1 MFQMCC
7 GQWLGKDEVDVAD
20 TRPGV
25 VSQVALGG
33 QDGSVY
39 IMSNFQVNTLA
50 FDSSLSKA
58 VFPNV
63 LICCIIF
70 SNFKFT
76 ILKS

>member
-1 MFQMCC
+1 MCC

-39 IMSNFQVNTLA
+39 IMSNFQVNIAA
-50 FDSSLSKA
+50 FDSHNKRGFIPS
-58 VFPNV
+58 
-63 LICCIIF
+63 CIG
-70 SNFKFT
+70 
-76 ILKS
+76 